1 MADLSENDGRSA
13 LKMRRLN
20 VIRCY
25 GLPDKT
31 SSQAERIV
39 WPTEFSALHTYSPAS
54 STETFTK
61 GSMLT
66 LERFSRRGCGGN
78 KCNITPSF
86 MKTENMH
93 NRGSLNHFLTV
104 SAVRSG
110 DPSGPWR
117 LLSFL
122 NHWRRVEA
130 GWWSLHTS
138 FTCPPTNTVAFSGN
152 PGIRIGRE
160 TRISGG
166 TEKMRFWTT
175 TSVISL

>member
-1 MADLSENDGRSA
+1 MLSDAMAYLIRLPARQSA
-13 LKMRRLN
+13 LFDQLSFLPC
-20 VIRCY
+20 IR
-25 GLPDKT
+25 
-31 SSQAERIV
+31 
-39 WPTEFSALHTYSPAS
+39 
-54 STETFTK
+54 
-61 GSMLT
+61 T
-66 LERFSRRGCGGN
+66 LQHLSRRHSLKEECWLWRGSQEEAAGETN
-78 KCNITPSF
+78 VTLLPLSL
-86 MKTENMH
+86 KTENMH

-104 SAVRSG
+104 SAVKNG

-138 FTCPPTNTVAFSGN
+138 FTCPPTDTVAFSGK

-166 TEKMRFWTT
+166 M
-175 TSVISL
+175 